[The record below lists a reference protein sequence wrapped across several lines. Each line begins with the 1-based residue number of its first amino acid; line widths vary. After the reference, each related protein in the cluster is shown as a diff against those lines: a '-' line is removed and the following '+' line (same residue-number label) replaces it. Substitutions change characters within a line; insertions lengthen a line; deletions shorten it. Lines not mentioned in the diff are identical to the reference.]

1 MTIFIIKLNVDLLLQ
16 VQKYKWINIYYN
28 KADTLN
34 HDSNVLI

>member
-1 MTIFIIKLNVDLLLQ
+1 MIIFITKQSVVLQLQ
-16 VQKYKWINIYYN
+16 VQKFKWINIYYN